1 VNNWEYRS
9 FQLKSRPHR
18 NNIKAVNDSAC
29 LIQLVEYVRISV
41 GTAMKLGLEKGRL
54 PSHFTTAFLMT
65 YSETGC
71 TANCAFCPQ
80 AAGSTSSPEMLSRI
94 GWPKY
99 ALADVI
105 DGFSKNLEFK
115 RVCIQSLNYPHAVE
129 DVASIVGG
137 IKGML
142 DSRISVC
149 IHPVSHDEMIRL
161 HSSGIERIGIA
172 IDACTPSLFEEIKG
186 KARKSQYS
194 WDTHIEAIK
203 DAQSVFGVDRVT
215 THLIVGLGE
224 SELELSNFL
233 FDMKEMG
240 VRVGLFAFTAIKGT
254 ELAVNKPPQ
263 LGKYRR
269 VQILRD
275 LIVRD
280 LIQRNE
286 LRFDAQGG
294 LRFPYNSGELKAKL
308 ASGNAF
314 RVTGCPGC
322 NRPYYNE
329 RPRGTMYNYPRPL
342 RHEEIEKALEEAG
355 LVN

>member
-1 VNNWEYRS
+1 MHDFEW
-9 FQLKSRPHR
+9 
-18 NNIKAVNDSAC
+18 
-29 LIQLVEYVRISV
+29 LIQLAEYVRISV

-80 AAGSTSSPEMLSRI
+80 AASSTSSPEMLSRI

-99 ALADVI
+99 AMAKVLKGLSNSS
-105 DGFSKNLEFK
+105 GFE
-115 RVCIQSLNYPHAVE
+115 RVCIQSLNYAHAVE
-129 DVASIVGG
+129 DVVSIVSG
-137 IKGML
+137 IKAVL
-142 DSRISVC
+142 DARISVA
-149 IHPVSHDEMIRL
+149 IHPVSHSEL
-161 HSSGIERIGIA
+161 VSLQSSGIERIGIA
-172 IDACTPSLFEEIKG
+172 IDACTPDLFEEIKG
-186 KARKSQYS
+186 RGRKSVYS
-194 WDTHIEAIK
+194 WDTHIKAIK
-203 DAQSVFGVDRVT
+203 DAQGVFGTDRVT

-224 SELELSNFL
+224 SEEEIGGFL
-233 FDMKEMG
+233 FDMKDMG
-240 VRVGLFAFTAIKGT
+240 VRVSLFAFTAIKGT
-254 ELAVNKPPQ
+254 DLSANEPPQ

-269 VQILRD
+269 IQILRD
-275 LIVRD
+275 LLARD
-280 LIQRNE
+280 LVQRDAV
-286 LRFDAQGG
+286 RFDAQGR
-294 LRFPYNSGELKAKL
+294 LIFPYGTEELKTKL

-342 RHEEIEKALEEAG
+342 RDEEVEKAFVEAG